1 MRERVLRNL
10 ILFVGALCVA
20 GTAALPLYLTGR
32 SASAQQQ
39 PCDFLTGGGFITTTA
54 SGTHA
59 AAQAT
64 FAIAGGCK
72 KGLPTWGHLQYQ
84 DKGNGLNAH
93 WSSITGYNIE
103 GTDGIDPS
111 TGQPTG
117 TRVICG
123 TARTNLYGNVDF
135 VVRTRDRGEPGTSD
149 AFDIRLRKFI
159 NSIYTTVYATTPTVS
174 GTILGGGNIQ
184 LHKPNSSTAG
194 SFGGTCPAGV
204 DPPTQPG
211 PDVMVSK
218 STDTPALTTGG
229 GEVRFQLVVDNAAA
243 GSTAT
248 NVTLTDDLP
257 TGASGTLVWT
267 IVPAVPGCSI
277 PDGHTLTC
285 NFASLASGTAN
296 DITINVRATA
306 TQADCPDGLINVAT
320 VSAEN
325 EAPAQQGNNT
335 SGEVVILACQ
345 E

>member
-1 MRERVLRNL
+1 MRERVLRKV

-39 PCDFLTGGGFITTTA
+39 PCDFLTGGGVITTTA

-72 KGLPTWGHLQYQ
+72 KGKPTWGHLQYQ

-103 GTDGIDPS
+103 GPDGIDPS
-111 TGQPTG
+111 TGMPTG

-135 VVRTRDRGEPGTSD
+135 VVRTKDRGEPGTSD
-149 AFDIRLRKFI
+149 EFDIRLKKFI
-159 NSIYTTVYATTPTVS
+159 NSVYTTVYATTPTVS
-174 GTILGGGNIQ
+174 GSILAGGNIQ
-184 LHKPNSSTAG
+184 LHKPNDSTMG

-204 DPPTQPG
+204 NPPSQPG
-211 PDVMVSK
+211 PDVMVTK
-218 STDTPALTTGG
+218 STDTPFINSAA
-229 GEVRFQLVVDNAAA
+229 EVRYQLVVDNAAA

-248 NVTLTDDLP
+248 NVTLTDSLP
-257 TGASGTLVWT
+257 TGNSGLVWT

-285 NFASLASGTAN
+285 SFASLASGTAN
-296 DITINVRATA
+296 DITINVRATP
-306 TQADCPDGLINVAT
+306 TDEDCPDQLENTAT
-320 VSAEN
+320 VSATN

-335 SGEVVILACQ
+335 SGTVIISACQ
-345 E
+345 